1 MSDWLTYSPISG
13 HGNGI
18 ITITADTLSS
28 LEDRVATIIV
38 SNSQYNL
45 SASTSVTQK
54 GVQLTA
60 ITFENLTWSTDV
72 AWSGGTA
79 DKNNCTYTIFA
90 KYSDK

>member
-18 ITITADTLSS
+18 ITITADTLST

-38 SNSQYNL
+38 SNSQYSL

-54 GVQLTA
+54 GTQPTA
-60 ITFENLTWSTDV
+60 ITFENVTWETGSNGIP
-72 AWSGGTA
+72 SGWTVIDA
-79 DKNNCTYTIFA
+79 A
-90 KYSDK
+90 